1 MERLETAARQRLL
14 AALGFGGELVEEDEA
29 RDPRDPGLTI
39 TPKVPAYVPA
49 TETRAESGADTA
61 PAVSVNEVVAVAT
74 ETQGVEAADAV
85 TPVDAAIPAEPPL
98 DRALPLLQRQIAS
111 LARLRGV
118 AAPDVHTRAEGQAA
132 LKVLMQQP
140 AAPVG

>member
-1 MERLETAARQRLL
+1 
-14 AALGFGGELVEEDEA
+14 V
-29 RDPRDPGLTI
+29 
-39 TPKVPAYVPA
+39 
-49 TETRAESGADTA
+49 
-61 PAVSVNEVVAVAT
+61 
-74 ETQGVEAADAV
+74 DAV

-132 LKVLMQQP
+132 LKTLMQQP
-140 AAPVG
+140 AATVG